1 MISNLNSAA
10 VHSAYASKT
19 NDSKTTEQGVEATKR
34 NDMGGVEKLKESI
47 NSGEYKVNLD
57 ALSQKMADELL

>member
-10 VHSAYASKT
+10 VQSAYASKM
-19 NDSKTTEQGVEATKR
+19 NDSNTTKQDVVATKQD
-34 NDMGGVEKLKESI
+34 DMSGVEKLKESI

-57 ALSQKMADELL
+57 VLSQKIADELL